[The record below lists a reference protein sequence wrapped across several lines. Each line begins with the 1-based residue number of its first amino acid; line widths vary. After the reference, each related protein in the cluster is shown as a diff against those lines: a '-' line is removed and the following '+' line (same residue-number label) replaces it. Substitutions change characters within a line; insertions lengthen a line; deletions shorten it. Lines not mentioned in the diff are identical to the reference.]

1 MSNLTTEELQKRKV
15 LQNLRDLRCYCN
27 VVNVNSDL
35 LAMMKKDTHFDHSSG
50 INDAIKGIEFGLK
63 NVKALVHQSCV
74 LSVINHYK
82 KGIVTN
88 VQTKSMT
95 NLDLGISCQV
105 YSTFD
110 DLW

>member
-1 MSNLTTEELQKRKV
+1 MSNLTTEELQKKIV
-15 LQNLRDLRCYCN
+15 LQKLRDLRRYCN

-35 LAMMKKDTHFDHSSG
+35 LAVMNKDTHFDHSRG
-50 INDAIKGIEFGLK
+50 INDAMKGIEFGLREI
-63 NVKALVHQSCV
+63 KAIVHQSCV

-88 VQTKSMT
+88 VQTESRT

-110 DLW
+110 DVW